1 MRRLSASVTSA
12 NRYWPRQRE
21 NSSLVFSKRAHVYH
35 SGRLYMH
42 ALYRRRS
49 ALDDQILN
57 ELVELSL
64 SPYVRIRR

>member
-1 MRRLSASVTSA
+1 MTSA

-21 NSSLVFSKRAHVYH
+21 NSRLVFLKRAHVYH
-35 SGRLYMH
+35 IGRLYMH

-49 ALDDQILN
+49 TLDDQILN

-64 SPYVRIRR
+64 SPYARIRR